1 MDTTLVTPVL
11 LLLLLGVAAWQDLR
25 SFRIPNWLTF
35 GGAVLGLALSLLLP
49 SGQGLAASLAGWT
62 LGLAILLPFY
72 ALRAMGAGDVKLL
85 AMAGAFT
92 GPAGVFAL
100 GLYSMVAGGVLAL
113 VVALGGG
120 RLRET
125 MRNLQGIAA
134 AGVPV
139 AGPEGEGGVAV
150 PAAGGRLP
158 YGVAILGGGI
168 AWWLLRAGA

>member
-1 MDTTLVTPVL
+1 MDTTLVTPAV

-35 GGAVLGLALSLLLP
+35 GGAALGLALSLLLP
-49 SGQGLAASLAGWT
+49 AGPGLAASLGGWA
-62 LGLAILLPFY
+62 LGLLILLPFY
-72 ALRAMGAGDVKLL
+72 ALGAMGAGDVKLL

-92 GPAGVFAL
+92 GPAGVLAL

-113 VVALGGG
+113 VVAVGGG
-120 RLRET
+120 RLRAT
-125 MRNLQGIAA
+125 LHNLQGLA
-134 AGVPV
+134 AGAPLTV
-139 AGPEGEGGVAV
+139 PEGQSGAG
-150 PAAGGRLP
+150 AGGRLP